1 MLHASPADTCRICG
15 DSNAAGALLSVCAC
29 AGAQV
34 HAQCLQRWVF
44 RKLTPTARF
53 RPAVGQHYD
62 MTLAPIRDRL
72 RCEVCLAGYAIQSP
86 TTADAIISTAA
97 CRDEARHYSL
107 RGTRLGFCFFSL
119 CARVFCC
126 VHQISVE
133 LAAIRS
139 SYDRDSA
146 RDQVY
151 SEFERL
157 VSNGGNQ
164 QQGSST
170 AMADVA
176 APSSRPPFSNSPL
189 PLAQLQPLQ
198 SATLNPATAVSL
210 LSENVRTAILLLMV
224 FLAMIPLAVIGI
236 LLAKIKAVAD
246 MTDGAGVYL
255 VVLIIAIAIA
265 AGICLLCL
273 SKRLAADDAAREAA
287 AKEQSTRRLCLAV
300 RARFSRGRAARI
312 ERERMSAESQ
322 SQHLGILREA
332 N

>member
-1 MLHASPADTCRICG
+1 MLLASPADSCRICG

-44 RKLTPTARF
+44 RKLTPKARF

-62 MTLAPIRDRL
+62 MTLVPIRDRL
-72 RCEVCLAGYAIQSP
+72 RCEVCLVGYAIKSP
-86 TTADAIISTAA
+86 TMADALISTAA
-97 CRDEARHYSL
+97 CRDEARSDITHCNCVAPVWDFS
-107 RGTRLGFCFFSL
+107 FSL
-119 CARVFCC
+119 CARAICC

-133 LAAIRS
+133 LAAIRNTHE
-139 SYDRDSA
+139 RDSA

-164 QQGSST
+164 QHGSSA
-170 AMADVA
+170 AMADIA
-176 APSSRPPFSNSPL
+176 AQSPPSSNSPL
-189 PLAQLQPLQ
+189 PLAQPLQ
-198 SATLNPATAVSL
+198 SANLNPATAVTL
-210 LSENVRTAILLLMV
+210 LSENARSAILLLMV
-224 FLAMIPLAVIGI
+224 SLAMIPLAVIGI
-236 LLAKIKAVAD
+236 LLAGIKAVAD

-255 VVLIIAIAIA
+255 VVLIIAISIA

-273 SKRLAADDAAREAA
+273 SKRLAADDAARETA

-300 RARFSRGRAARI
+300 RARFSRGRAARV
-312 ERERMSAESQ
+312 ERDRMSAESQ
-322 SQHLGILREA
+322 LRHLDILREA
-332 N
+332 S